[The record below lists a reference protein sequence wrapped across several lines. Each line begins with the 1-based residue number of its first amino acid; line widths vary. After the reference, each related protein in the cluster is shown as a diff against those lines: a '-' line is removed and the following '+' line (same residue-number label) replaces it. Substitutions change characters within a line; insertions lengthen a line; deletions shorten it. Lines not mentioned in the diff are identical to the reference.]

1 MRSAWTAA
9 GLAAVLLA
17 LLPAAA
23 GRATTLV
30 RLELDQL
37 VDRAEGIFT
46 GTAIHSE
53 VVPTQDGSSL
63 FTFVTFEVDSALKG
77 VFPGRH
83 LTLRLHGGELQGFGV
98 RVHGMPQ
105 FEVGETYLVFV
116 RGNGVFASPVLG
128 LVQGQFKVDREA
140 RSGKP
145 ILVDWRGAPVLG
157 IAGGRFAR
165 GLPQDLDPAGDPGA
179 GARLLSEEGVEVRP
193 LPPGLDQ
200 SPDEI
205 PSAAQVLSGLQAF
218 VRSRSGR
225 ATFAPGRRIES
236 ADPLDVPE
244 RTGGALVPFGGETAH

>member
-9 GLAAVLLA
+9 GLAVLLA
-17 LLPAAA
+17 LLPAAP

-30 RLELDQL
+30 HLELDQL

-53 VVPTQDGSSL
+53 VVPTKDGSSL

-77 VFPGRH
+77 AFPGRH
-83 LTLRLHGGELQGFGV
+83 LTLRLHGGELEGLGV

-116 RGNGVFASPVLG
+116 RGNGVHASPVVG
-128 LVQGQFKVDREA
+128 MVQGQFRVAQEA

-145 ILVDWRGAPVLG
+145 IVVDWRGAPVLG
-157 IAGGRFAR
+157 IAGGRLER
-165 GLPQDLDPAGDPGA
+165 GRPQDLDPAGDPGA
-179 GARLLSEEGVEVRP
+179 VLLSEEGVEVRP
-193 LPPGLDQ
+193 LPQAADKA
-200 SPDEI
+200 PDEI
-205 PSAAQVLSGLQAF
+205 PSAARVLGDLQAF
-218 VRSRSGR
+218 VRARSGR

-244 RTGGALVPFGGETAH
+244 RTGGALVPFGGETTH